1 MVENIKKYLKNN
13 FSNGP
18 KAKILI
24 VILLTLV
31 IISVTFVN
39 MKKTITMKIDG
50 KEETFVTYKGTV
62 KDVLDSHGVIVN
74 PKDKVQPALNS
85 NVSEGDTISIKRAVS
100 VELTVG
106 DKKTKIDTAEDTIED
121 MLEVEKEELKDQGI
135 EFNQGVDE
143 ITPAL
148 DTKITSDLQIN
159 LVKIEIKK
167 HLASEAISFDV
178 VVEED
183 SNLDT
188 GLEEIRQEGAAGEKE
203 VLYEVVYK
211 NGKEFSKTVKSSKVV
226 VEPVNKIVTQGT
238 RRTFASRD
246 GQLLNYKSVLY
257 VESTAYSGGG
267 VTATGTV
274 PVRDP
279 NGIST
284 IAVDPRVI
292 PLGSLVYV
300 EGYGKAIAADTGGA
314 IKGNIVDLY
323 VNSNEEAINVW
334 GRKYNVPVY
343 ILAYPGEW

>member
-1 MVENIKKYLKNN
+1 MVEKWKEYMKNN

-18 KAKILI
+18 KAKILMGVAVFAI
-24 VILLTLV
+24 IL
-31 IISVTFVN
+31 SVTFIN
-39 MKKTITMKIDG
+39 MRKTVTMEIDG

-62 KDVLDSHGVIVN
+62 KDVLDTNGVEVN

-85 NVSEGDTISIKRAVS
+85 KVSEGDTISIKRAVS

-106 DKKTKIDTAEDTIED
+106 DKQVKIDTAEDTIEE
-121 MLEVEKEELKDQGI
+121 MLEVEEELKNQGI
-135 EFNQGVDE
+135 EFNEGLDE

-148 DTKITSDLQIN
+148 NTKITSNLKIN
-159 LVKIEIKK
+159 LVKVEVKK
-167 HLASEAISFDV
+167 ELAKEAIDFDV
-178 VVEED
+178 VVETD
-183 SNLDT
+183 ANLDS
-188 GLEEIRQEGAAGEKE
+188 GLEEVRQDGASGEKE
-203 VLYEVVYK
+203 ITYEIVYK
-211 NGKEFSKTVKSSKVV
+211 NGEEFSRAVKSSKVV
-226 VEPVNKIVTQGT
+226 AEPVNKVVAQGT
-238 RRTFASRD
+238 RKTFASRD
-246 GQLLNYKSVLY
+246 GQLLNYKSVIY
-257 VESTAYSGGG
+257 CESTAYSGGG

-300 EGYGKAIAADTGGA
+300 EGYGRAVAADTGGA
-314 IKGNIVDLY
+314 IKGNIIDVY
-323 VNSNEEAINVW
+323 VNSEAEAYNNW

>member
-1 MVENIKKYLKNN
+1 MVEKCKKYLKNN

-24 VILLTLV
+24 GVAVAASIL
-31 IISVTFVN
+31 SMTFIN
-39 MKKTITMKIDG
+39 MRKTVTMKIDG

-62 KDVLDSHGVIVN
+62 EDVLNTKGIEVN

-85 NVSEGDTISIKRAVS
+85 KVSEGDTISIKRAVS

-106 DKKTKIDTAEDTIED
+106 DKQLEIDTAEDTIEK
-121 MLEVEKEELKDQGI
+121 MLDAEAEELKNQGV
-135 EFNQGVDE
+135 EFNEGVDE
-143 ITPAL
+143 INPAL
-148 DTKITSDLQIN
+148 DTEITNDLNIN
-159 LVKIEIKK
+159 LVKVEVKNE
-167 HLASEAISFDV
+167 LANEAIEFDV
-178 VVEED
+178 VVESD
-183 SNLDT
+183 SNLDS
-188 GLEEIRQEGAAGEKE
+188 GLEEVKQDGASGERE
-203 VLYEVVYK
+203 VNYEIVYK
-211 NGKEFSKTVKSSKVV
+211 DGKEFSRSVKSSKVIA
-226 VEPVNKIVTQGT
+226 EPVNKIVAQGT
-238 RRTFASRD
+238 RKAFASRD
-246 GQLLNYKSVLY
+246 GQLLDYKSVIY
-257 VESTAYSGGG
+257 CESTAYSGGG

-300 EGYGKAIAADTGGA
+300 EGYGKAVAADTGGA
-314 IKGNIVDLY
+314 IKGNIIDVY
-323 VNSNEEAINVW
+323 VNSQEEAYSSW

>member
-1 MVENIKKYLKNN
+1 MVENFKKYLKNN

-24 VILLTLV
+24 GVIIISIILSVTLV
-31 IISVTFVN
+31 N
-39 MKKTITMKIDG
+39 MRKTITMKIDG
-50 KEETFVTYKGTV
+50 KEETFVTYKRTV
-62 KDVLDSHGVIVN
+62 KDVLNTQGVVVN

-100 VELTVG
+100 VEVIVG
-106 DKKTKIDTAEDTIED
+106 DKKIEIETAEDTIED

-135 EFNQGVDE
+135 EYDAGVDE
-143 ITPAL
+143 VTPAL
-148 DTKITSDLQIN
+148 DSKIEENLQVN
-159 LVKIEIKK
+159 LVNVEVKSE
-167 HLASEAISFDV
+167 LAKEAIDFDV
-178 VVEED
+178 IVEED
-183 SNLDT
+183 SSLES
-188 GLEEIRQEGAAGEKE
+188 GLEETRQEGAAGEKE
-203 VLYEVVYK
+203 VVYEVVYK
-211 NGKEFSKTVKSSKVV
+211 NGVEFSKSVKSSKVV
-226 VEPVNKIVTQGT
+226 AEPVNKIVAQGT
-238 RRTFASRD
+238 RRVFASRD
-246 GQLLNYKSVLY
+246 GQLLDYKSVLY
-257 VESTAYSGGG
+257 CESTAYSGGG

-300 EGYGKAIAADTGGA
+300 EGYGKAVAADTGGA
-314 IKGNIVDLY
+314 IKGNIIDVY
-323 VNSNEEAINVW
+323 VNSEQEAYSSW

>member
-1 MVENIKKYLKNN
+1 MVEKWKEYMKNN

-18 KAKILI
+18 KAKILMGVAVFAI
-24 VILLTLV
+24 IL
-31 IISVTFVN
+31 SVTFIN
-39 MKKTITMKIDG
+39 MRKTVTMEIDG

-62 KDVLDSHGVIVN
+62 KDVLDTNGVEVN

-85 NVSEGDTISIKRAVS
+85 KVSEGDTISIKRAVS

-106 DKKTKIDTAEDTIED
+106 DKQVKIDTAEDTIEE
-121 MLEVEKEELKDQGI
+121 MLEVEEELKNQGI
-135 EFNQGVDE
+135 EFNEGLDE

-148 DTKITSDLQIN
+148 NTKITSNLKIN
-159 LVKIEIKK
+159 LVKVEVKK
-167 HLASEAISFDV
+167 ELAKEAIDFDV
-178 VVEED
+178 VVETD
-183 SNLDT
+183 ANLDS
-188 GLEEIRQEGAAGEKE
+188 GLEEVRQDGASGEKE
-203 VLYEVVYK
+203 VTYEIVYK
-211 NGKEFSKTVKSSKVV
+211 NGEEFSRAVKSSKVV
-226 VEPVNKIVTQGT
+226 AEPVNKVVAQGT
-238 RRTFASRD
+238 RKTFASRE
-246 GQLLNYKSVLY
+246 GQLLNYKSVIY
-257 VESTAYSGGG
+257 CESTAYSGGG

-300 EGYGKAIAADTGGA
+300 EGYGRAVAADTGGA
-314 IKGNIVDLY
+314 IKGNIIDVY
-323 VNSNEEAINVW
+323 VNSEAEAYNNW